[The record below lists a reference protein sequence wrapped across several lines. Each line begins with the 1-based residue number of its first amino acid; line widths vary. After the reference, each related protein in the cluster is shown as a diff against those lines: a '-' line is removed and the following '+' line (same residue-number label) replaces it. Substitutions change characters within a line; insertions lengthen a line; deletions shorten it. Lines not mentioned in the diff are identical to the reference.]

1 MNNKFMQKK
10 SLRMS
15 IYLLGIMITGL
26 GINVLLR
33 STLGA
38 GAWDTV
44 TNNFSELVHISLGTA
59 SAIINITVLLL
70 VLIYNKQVKYLFIL
84 IPIVGIALAIDFW
97 DLIVFKE
104 FEISQFLLQLVFFI
118 IGGIILPLGLSLMI
132 ITKYPAMVYDELT
145 ISMMRML
152 KIKKFFNMRI
162 AIELFAIALATLFGF
177 LAGIRFGAVNLG
189 SFILAVAIGP
199 IITIHLRWLGK
210 ILKTD
215 PISE

>member
-70 VLIYNKQVKYLFIL
+70 VLIYNKQLKYLLIL

-104 FEISQFLLQLVFFI
+104 FEINQFWLQLVFFI

-152 KIKKFFNMRI
+152 KN
-162 AIELFAIALATLFGF
+162 
-177 LAGIRFGAVNLG
+177 
-189 SFILAVAIGP
+189 
-199 IITIHLRWLGK
+199 
-210 ILKTD
+210 
-215 PISE
+215 